1 VAKVSVEG
9 LERLRAKV
17 LQRLPA
23 KAKALLTAANDKSAD
38 EFLETVR
45 RIIPHGDGAD
55 GHLVDTLEKI
65 PAKDSETGVA
75 VTIGGPDQPH
85 PLHLE
90 GGHRA
95 ADGSHVPAK
104 PFWNPAKAVL
114 RKRARNRAG
123 RAMNAAVKSITGGAR

>member
-1 VAKVSVEG
+1 MARVSVEG

-23 KAKALLTAANDKSAD
+23 KAKALIATANDKNAD
-38 EFLETVR
+38 EFVETVR
-45 RIIPHGDGAD
+45 RIIPKGDAAD

-95 ADGSHVPAK
+95 RDGSHVAAK

-114 RKRARNRAG
+114 RKRARG
-123 RAMNAAVKSITGGAR
+123 RASRAMSAAVKSITGGAT